1 MYWYRRKHV
10 WNHRNGWE
18 SRIIITPPKLIIS
31 KITNFQL
38 SYRFLDHATDA
49 IIEVTAKD
57 IKEAFLIAA
66 NAEINLTLDQDKVEE
81 KEEKEF
87 SASGK
92 DLHYLLFSWLEEIPF
107 VLITEGFAIKRLE
120 FDIEENDGYRINA
133 KAFGETLDV
142 KKHNFKVEIKAPTF
156 YDMEIRQDNG
166 VYMRF
171 LLDLWSLWI
180 FLCNFLE
187 EIIRIF

>member
-1 MYWYRRKHV
+1 M
-10 WNHRNGWE
+10 
-18 SRIIITPPKLIIS
+18 
-31 KITNFQL
+31 
-38 SYRFLDHATDA
+38 SYKFLDHATDA

-57 IKEAFLIAA
+57 LKEAFTVAA

-81 KEEKEF
+81 KEERKF
-87 SASGK
+87 SAKGK

-120 FDIEENDGYRINA
+120 FDIEKNNGYSIDA
-133 KAFGETLDV
+133 IAYGETLDV

-156 YDMEIRQDNG
+156 YDMEIREDDG

-171 LLDLWSLWI
+171 LLDL
-180 FLCNFLE
+180 
-187 EIIRIF
+187 